1 MDIKTVFERIAK
13 EYPEAKKQKLKNH
26 PLTKFI
32 RTEVPKSFKEDL
44 GETISKYKVM
54 VAKHAG
60 NWSRVAW
67 IVISDTRV
75 TESAARGYYPVYS
88 FFENGKKIMLSLGQG
103 YKDIKTK
110 YKKEADNILISRGII
125 LKNKAG
131 DFKKYGFKNVHG
143 TKITIKSDKERE
155 VWVKSCAFGKIYDVK
170 NMPSNND

>member
-32 RTEVPKSFKEDL
+32 RTEVPKSFREDL

-110 YKKEADNILISRGII
+110 YKKEAALNLGLASLKKKMEKFKKMDPKDVRKQVLDEIEEYKK
-125 LKNKAG
+125 KNK
-131 DFKKYGFKNVHG
+131 
-143 TKITIKSDKERE
+143 
-155 VWVKSCAFGKIYDVK
+155 
-170 NMPSNND
+170 

>member
-32 RTEVPKSFKEDL
+32 RTEVPKSFNEDL
-44 GETISKYKVM
+44 GKTISKCIVM

-88 FFENGKKIMLSLGQG
+88 FLKRKKIML
-103 YKDIKTK
+103 
-110 YKKEADNILISRGII
+110 
-125 LKNKAG
+125 
-131 DFKKYGFKNVHG
+131 
-143 TKITIKSDKERE
+143 
-155 VWVKSCAFGKIYDVK
+155 
-170 NMPSNND
+170 

>member
-32 RTEVPKSFKEDL
+32 RTEVPKSFREDL

-110 YKKEADNILISRGII
+110 YKKEA
-125 LKNKAG
+125 
-131 DFKKYGFKNVHG
+131 
-143 TKITIKSDKERE
+143 
-155 VWVKSCAFGKIYDVK
+155 
-170 NMPSNND
+170 